1 VTQSEQAWLILGGSS
16 AVARAFA
23 RVAAADGADILLAGR
38 DIEDLERTAADLRVR
53 HGRRAEAL
61 QFDATAYEEHAAF
74 VEAARGRA
82 KRLDVFLAFG
92 LMPTQAAIESEPAL
106 ARRTIEANTLGAVSI
121 LLSLLPALEAQGQGR
136 VVVMSSVAG
145 DRGRLKNYVYG
156 SAKAGV
162 TVFTQGFRARMFRA
176 GVAVTTVK
184 AGFIDT
190 AMTFGLPGLF
200 LVATPE
206 ACARACLRF
215 AKRGKESAYYPAF
228 WRLIMAIIKAIPE
241 PIFKRL
247 SI

>member
-1 VTQSEQAWLILGGSS
+1 MTQSERAWLVLGGSS

-23 RVAAADGADILLAGR
+23 RVAAADGADTLLAGR
-38 DIEDLERTAADLRVR
+38 DLEDLERTAADLRVR
-53 HGRRAEAL
+53 HGRLVEAMP
-61 QFDATAYEEHAAF
+61 FDATAYDGHAAF
-74 VEAARGRA
+74 VEMARAKA

-92 LMPTQAAIESEPAL
+92 LMPTQAAIESEPVL
-106 ARRTIEANTLGAVSI
+106 ARRTVEANYLGAVSI
-121 LLSLLPALEAQGQGR
+121 LLNLLPVLEAQGEGR

-162 TVFTQGFRARMFRA
+162 TVFSQGFRARMLRA
-176 GVAVTTVK
+176 GISVTTVK

-228 WRLIMAIIKAIPE
+228 WRLIMAVIKAIPE